1 MKKLLSVLFITLF
14 TLVFLTACG
23 GAQEEPIRIG
33 LLAYLEGDAM
43 TMNSS
48 GLPTLNGAQ
57 LAVDQINA
65 NGGLRIGGRYHPV
78 ELVVAEIENNAEQ
91 AVAAARRLI
100 EVEGVVALV
109 GPQYSGDA
117 IPVGGVA
124 EEAGIP
130 MISGTSTNP
139 LTTENRRFVFRA
151 TFTDDLQA
159 QALAGLAYND
169 LRARRVAVMYDQED
183 PYSSGLAQMFSES
196 FIAYGGQI
204 AASEPFEPEDWNMD
218 DHFDRIIRSKPDLV
232 LLPVFPAHAAYQVAS
247 LRKMGYS
254 GHLIGSDG
262 WDSLLLVNLPD
273 FDGTYSTTTYSIKV
287 TTPEN
292 EVFISDYMAA
302 YNTEPVDSAGLTY
315 DGIKMIFAAILLQQS
330 FEPAAIRDGLY
341 NLPPYTGVSGV
352 IDFVESGNP
361 RKPINVL
368 KYEQGEVKFYKA
380 IQP

>member
-1 MKKLLSVLFITLF
+1 
-14 TLVFLTACG
+14 
-23 GAQEEPIRIG
+23 
-33 LLAYLEGDAM
+33 
-43 TMNSS
+43 
-48 GLPTLNGAQ
+48 
-57 LAVDQINA
+57 
-65 NGGLRIGGRYHPV
+65 
-78 ELVVAEIENNAEQ
+78 
-91 AVAAARRLI
+91 
-100 EVEGVVALV
+100 
-109 GPQYSGDA
+109 
-117 IPVGGVA
+117 
-124 EEAGIP
+124 
-130 MISGTSTNP
+130 
-139 LTTENRRFVFRA
+139 
-151 TFTDDLQA
+151 
-159 QALAGLAYND
+159 
-169 LRARRVAVMYDQED
+169 
-183 PYSSGLAQMFSES
+183 MFSES

-204 AASEPFEPEDWNMD
+204 AASEPFEPEDWDMD

-315 DGIKMIFAAILLQQS
+315 DGIQMIFAAIELQQS